1 MGFIIF
7 TGITP
12 KSVRE
17 FTKIIVH
24 PRRGD
29 ISLVNPVE
37 KRHTPP
43 GQTPRTGTHTLT
55 RKHPTRARRAAPD
68 TGQGKGRPPM
78 GDDPVRDKYT
88 HAINWDYASHDP
100 QILRLREQLAREY
113 DAANG
118 IMIPLDPEDTMPAF
132 REIVRLVLDGLA
144 ARNLVAR
151 PDLAY
156 KAMFPFPD
164 TPGYADLVILDAVT
178 QTLGRH
184 GDEGER

>member
-1 MGFIIF
+1 MGFITF

-37 KRHTPP
+37 KRHT
-43 GQTPRTGTHTLT
+43 TPRPDPTHRNAYPHAKASDTPAGPRRT
-55 RKHPTRARRAAPD
+55 RD
-68 TGQGKGRPPM
+68 KGRGEAAH
-78 GDDPVRDKYT
+78 GDDPVRDKYM
-88 HAINWDYASHDP
+88 HAVNWDYVSHDP

-118 IMIPLDPEDTMPAF
+118 IMIPLDPKDTMPAF
-132 REIVRLVLDGLA
+132 RKIVRLVLDGLA

-164 TPGYADLVILDAVT
+164 APGYADLVILDAVT

>member
-7 TGITP
+7 NGITP

-43 GQTPRTGTHTLT
+43 ARPHAPERIPS
-55 RKHPTRARRAAPD
+55 RESIRRARRAAPD

-118 IMIPLDPEDTMPAF
+118 IMIPLDPKDTMSAF
-132 REIVRLVLDGLA
+132 RKIARLVLDGLA
-144 ARNLVAR
+144 AKNLVAR